1 MIRSLCLA
9 VFVTLICVSPSF
21 AVLPEE
27 MLPNAGQE
35 ARARDISAGLR
46 CLVCQNQ
53 SIDDSNASLAK
64 DLRMIVR
71 ERIVAGDSD
80 AQVTNYVVER
90 YGHYVLLKPPFQA
103 DTALLWI
110 LPFALLALA
119 LGIAFKILRQNGVPS
134 DADAPNDIFNV
145 SEK

>member
-1 MIRSLCLA
+1 MIRSLFLVA
-9 VFVTLICVSPSF
+9 LMTLICVSPSF